1 MEEQKQEN
9 SVNTTENKESNY
21 SDNIFK
27 ELSWELDFGKEE
39 IKQEEV
45 IEKWKEYYIRNTVSI
60 LSIVNIVLLI
70 LFVLLVW
77 YTKAQKNSENYSKS
91 FLDPFCFVILWDLQE
106 KNTWDFCSSVSALLL
121 DYENKTIE
129 LKKEITDKLSAITWD
144 LYTIENFV
152 NSKEVSFLMSNKMN
166 KLKVLDI
173 LNDFDRLKNDFSAW
187 DKKLINCKEIKISGD
202 NIIDMTCEVF
212 SSSWERV
219 DNNGG
224 LWIIWDTWD
233 RKSSLIEWTS
243 ISLAASFINFIEKNS
258 SYNFQVVEKQKIFD
272 SEVVWEWPYVKKTK
286 IELKLKY
293 NNLKNN
299 LSL

>member
-1 MEEQKQEN
+1 MEEEKQEN
-9 SVNTTENKESNY
+9 SVNTAENKELNY

-27 ELSWELDFGKEE
+27 ELSWELDFWKEE
-39 IKQEEV
+39 VKQEE
-45 IEKWKEYYIRNTVSI
+45 KQPKDKKYYLQMTLTI
-60 LSIVNIVLLI
+60 LWVLNIFLFI
-70 LFVLLVW
+70 MFVLSFLYV
-77 YTKAQKNSENYSKS
+77 KAQNNEENYSKS
-91 FLDPFCFVILWDLQE
+91 FLDPFCFVILWSLQD
-106 KNTWDFCSSVSALLL
+106 KNTWDFCSSITSLVT
-121 DYENKTIE
+121 DYGTKTST
-129 LKKEITDKLSAITWD
+129 LKNEILSKLSLVTWD

-187 DKKLINCKEIKISGD
+187 DKKLVNCKTIKINWD
-202 NIIDMTCEVF
+202 NTLDMTCEIY

-219 DNNGG
+219 DNNSW
-224 LWIIWDTWD
+224 LWIVWDTWD
-233 RKSSLIEWTS
+233 RKTSLIEWTS
-243 ISLAASFINFIEKNS
+243 ITQAASFINFIEKNS
-258 SYNFQVVEKQKIFD
+258 SYNFQIINKQKIFD

-286 IELKLKY
+286 VELKLKY

>member
-9 SVNTTENKESNY
+9 SVNTAENKESNY

-27 ELSWELDFGKEE
+27 ELSWELDFWKEE
-39 IKQEEV
+39 VKQEE
-45 IEKWKEYYIRNTVSI
+45 KEPKDKKYYLQMTLTI
-60 LSIVNIVLLI
+60 LWIVNIVLFI
-70 LFVLLVW
+70 IFVLSFLYV
-77 YTKAQKNSENYSKS
+77 KAQGNEENYSKS
-91 FLDPFCFVILWDLQE
+91 FLDPFCFVILWGLQE
-106 KNTWDFCSSVSALLL
+106 KNTWDFCSSVTSLVI
-121 DYENKTIE
+121 DYDAKTAT
-129 LKKEITDKLSAITWD
+129 LKKDILDKLSLVTWD

-152 NSKEVSFLMSNKMN
+152 NSKEVNFLMSNKMN

-187 DKKLINCKEIKISGD
+187 DKKLINCKTIKINWD
-202 NIIDMTCEVF
+202 NTLDMTCEIY

-219 DNNGG
+219 DNNWG
-224 LWIIWDTWD
+224 LWIVWDSWD
-233 RKSSLIEWTS
+233 RKTSLIEWTS
-243 ISLAASFINFIEKNS
+243 ITQAASFINFIEKNS
-258 SYNFQVVEKQKIFD
+258 SYNFQIVNKQKIFD

-286 IELKLKY
+286 VELKLKY